1 MNEFLTKFGLPQ
13 GGLIRCD
20 EGGELSRSQEFR
32 EKVLE
37 FHYTCEPTG
46 ADTPEQ
52 NGGVERCNDTL
63 DTMTRSLLY
72 GAALP
77 AKYWSVVIV
86 HAAYLLNRQ
95 CHTATKRTPLNYGL
109 AIDQTLNS

>member
-1 MNEFLTKFGLPQ
+1 MVKSFDDYSSYLAIVDECTRYICLFLCRSKHPPIGIMNEFLTKFGLPQ
-13 GGLIRCD
+13 GGMIRCD

-52 NGGVERCNDTL
+52 NGGIE
-63 DTMTRSLLY
+63 
-72 GAALP
+72 
-77 AKYWSVVIV
+77 
-86 HAAYLLNRQ
+86 
-95 CHTATKRTPLNYGL
+95 
-109 AIDQTLNS
+109 